1 MPERIASAR
10 RYQSTTLRFPTQL
23 VLCNQRRLIVEHR
36 PGFSTLSESYND
48 FLFATVCDEANG
60 MRLSVLSALARLN
73 VDPWEEATRLAAM
86 PRTIAART
94 LASMFGPASG
104 RSWNAPEAEATA
116 ARLVRL
122 LPDPSQTATHGAT
135 TAANG
140 QSATGPSTK
149 TAAQRA
155 TYWWVWIGFALM
167 MSFMT
172 PHHEADDEP
181 WMASSG
187 TASSGMAS
195 SETSAPA
202 AMPTTTAA
210 SLN

>member
-1 MPERIASAR
+1 ME
-10 RYQSTTLRFPTQL
+10 
-23 VLCNQRRLIVEHR
+23 NR
-36 PGFSTLSESYND
+36 PGLSTLSESYND

-86 PRTIAART
+86 PRVIAART

-104 RSWNAPEAEATA
+104 RSWNTPEAEATA

-122 LPDPSQTATHGAT
+122 LPDPSQAATHDAT
-135 TAANG
+135 TANG
-140 QSATGPSTK
+140 RTVAGPGAK

-172 PHHEADDEP
+172 PHHE
-181 WMASSG
+181 
-187 TASSGMAS
+187 TATTTSPGMAS

-202 AMPTTTAA
+202 AVRTTAPA
-210 SLN
+210 KSSTVIAPAPLNAGTSAPSESKNLVPDPVELSR

>member
-1 MPERIASAR
+1 V
-10 RYQSTTLRFPTQL
+10 
-23 VLCNQRRLIVEHR
+23 VLCNQRRIIVANR
-36 PGFSTLSESYND
+36 PGLATLSESYND

-86 PRTIAART
+86 PRAIAERT
-94 LASMFGPASG
+94 LVSMFDPASG

-122 LPDPSQTATHGAT
+122 LPDPSQTATQGAT
-135 TAANG
+135 MAAGANG
-140 QSATGPSTK
+140 QTAAGPSTK

-172 PHHEADDEP
+172 PHHEAATTSP
-181 WMASSG
+181 G
-187 TASSGMAS
+187 TAS
-195 SETSAPA
+195 SETSTPA
-202 AMPTTTAA
+202 AMPTPAPAVKSNVSAHALSKSTNPVPDPVEL
-210 SLN
+210 SH

>member
-1 MPERIASAR
+1 M
-10 RYQSTTLRFPTQL
+10 
-23 VLCNQRRLIVEHR
+23 EHR
-36 PGFSTLSESYND
+36 PGLSTLSASYND
-48 FLFATVCDEANG
+48 FLFATICDEANG

-86 PRTIAART
+86 PKAIAERT
-94 LASMFGPASG
+94 LVSMFGPASG
-104 RSWNAPEAEATA
+104 RSWNAPEADATA

-122 LPDPSQTATHGAT
+122 LPDPSQAATMAEGL
-135 TAANG
+135 ANG
-140 QSATGPSTK
+140 QAATGPSTK

-172 PHHEADDEP
+172 PHHEAATTSP
-181 WMASSG
+181 
-187 TASSGMAS
+187 GMAS

-202 AMPTTTAA
+202 ALQKTAPA
-210 SLN
+210 VSSNMSAPAPLNVGAPAALKSKNLVPDPVELSR

>member
-1 MPERIASAR
+1 M
-10 RYQSTTLRFPTQL
+10 
-23 VLCNQRRLIVEHR
+23 EHR
-36 PGFSTLSESYND
+36 PGFSTLSASYND

-60 MRLSVLSALARLN
+60 MRLSMLSALARIN

-86 PRTIAART
+86 PKAIAERT
-94 LASMFGPASG
+94 LVAILDLASG

-122 LPDPSQTATHGAT
+122 LPDPSQAT
-135 TAANG
+135 TMAAGLANG
-140 QSATGPSTK
+140 QTATGQSAK

-172 PHHEADDEP
+172 PHHEAATTSP
-181 WMASSG
+181 
-187 TASSGMAS
+187 GMAL

-202 AMPTTTAA
+202 TIQTTATA
-210 SLN
+210 VPSNVSAPAPLNVSAPAPLKSKNLVPDPVDFSR

>member
-1 MPERIASAR
+1 M
-10 RYQSTTLRFPTQL
+10 
-23 VLCNQRRLIVEHR
+23 EHR
-36 PGFSTLSESYND
+36 PGVSTLSESYND

-86 PRTIAART
+86 PRAIAART
-94 LASMFGPASG
+94 LASMFDSASG

-122 LPDPSQTATHGAT
+122 LLDPRQTAAQDAT
-135 TAANG
+135 TANG
-140 QSATGPSTK
+140 RTVAGSGAK

-172 PHHEADDEP
+172 PHRDAP
-181 WMASSG
+181 TTSP
-187 TASSGMAS
+187 GMAP

-202 AMPTTTAA
+202 AMPTTAPAA
-210 SLN
+210 KSKVSAPAPLNAGAPAPSKSKNAVPDPVELSR

>member
-1 MPERIASAR
+1 
-10 RYQSTTLRFPTQL
+10 
-23 VLCNQRRLIVEHR
+23 VEHR
-36 PGFSTLSESYND
+36 PGLSTLSESYND

-86 PRTIAART
+86 PRAIAART
-94 LASMFGPASG
+94 LASMFDSASG

-122 LPDPSQTATHGAT
+122 LPDASQTAAQDATMAAGGANGR
-135 TAANG
+135 TAA
-140 QSATGPSTK
+140 GPGTK

-172 PHHEADDEP
+172 PHHEAATTSP
-181 WMASSG
+181 
-187 TASSGMAS
+187 GMAP

-202 AMPTTTAA
+202 AMPTTEPAVKSKVSA
-210 SLN
+210 PAPSKIKNAVPDPVELSR